1 MTPRHAA
8 LLAAL
13 TGAACRAPSPP
24 PLTPVATTGAALL
37 GRWEYVAPPPP
48 RPEPTQPSLNAG
60 LRVAVEFDSAAG
72 ARFSGRVLMW
82 FAGDMGLGPG
92 LFGRVE
98 GEVTPAG
105 AASFAIPFVRTNAPP
120 LIVSGIVRGDT
131 LAITSARRGV
141 EPGPLSTAAGAAFV
155 RRPPSSVSA
164 PPSTRTR

>member
-1 MTPRHAA
+1 MAAHHAA

-13 TGAACRAPSPP
+13 AGAACRPPSRA
-24 PLTPVATTGAALL
+24 PLTPAAATGAALL
-37 GRWEYVAPPPP
+37 GYWEYVAP
-48 RPEPTQPSLNAG
+48 RPLPAQPSLNAG
-60 LRVAVEFDSAAG
+60 LRLAVEFDSAAG
-72 ARFSGRVLMW
+72 ARFSGRVALW

-92 LFGRVE
+92 VFGRVE

-141 EPGPLSTAAGAAFV
+141 EPGPLSTAAGSAFV
-155 RRPPSSVSA
+155 RRPA
-164 PPSTRTR
+164 ERR

>member
-1 MTPRHAA
+1 MNARRAA
-8 LLAAL
+8 LLAAI
-13 TGAACRAPSPP
+13 ACSACRAASPP
-24 PLTPVATTGAALL
+24 PLTPAATTGAALL
-37 GRWEYVAPPPP
+37 GRWEYVAPP
-48 RPEPTQPSLNAG
+48 RPLPAQPSLNAG
-60 LRVAVEFDSAAG
+60 LRLAVEFDSAAG
-72 ARFSGRVLMW
+72 ARFSGRVALW

-141 EPGPLSTAAGAAFV
+141 EPGPLSTAAGSAFV
-155 RRPPSSVSA
+155 RRPA
-164 PPSTRTR
+164 R